1 MTGEAALAATAGITP
16 ADAAERLGNLF
27 DTHHERL
34 YRLAR
39 RLSRNADDARDL
51 VQETFLRA
59 ARSAGSVPS
68 GAVHEEAWLVRV
80 LINICRDRWRQTANR
95 ARLDPLRTAT
105 QPLRRTDPESALI
118 ARSLVW
124 AALDT
129 LTPRRRAVLVMYELE
144 GATIPAIAS
153 ILGVTVVTVRWHLA
167 RGRREMASRIRA
179 GIVPG
184 KGEHAPGRPAMPVK
198 NQNKPCDPAR
208 SALLGAREEISGT
221 APGGDES

>member
-1 MTGEAALAATAGITP
+1 MTGEAAVAATAGIRP
-16 ADAAERLGNLF
+16 ADATDRLGSLF

-59 ARSAGSVPS
+59 ARSPGSVPV
-68 GAVHEEAWLVRV
+68 GAAHEEAWLVRV
-80 LINICRDRWRQTANR
+80 LINICRDRWRQAANR
-95 ARLDPLRTAT
+95 ARLDPLGTAT
-105 QPLRRTDPESALI
+105 QPLHATDPESALI

-124 AALDT
+124 GALGT

-144 GATIPAIAS
+144 GATIPAIART
-153 ILGVTVVTVRWHLA
+153 LGVTVVTVRWHLS

-179 GIVPG
+179 RNLP
-184 KGEHAPGRPAMPVK
+184 ETCEDAPGRPAVPATHE
-198 NQNKPCDPAR
+198 NNSRDPAR
-208 SALLGAREEISGT
+208 SALLGGRPVPER
-221 APGGDES
+221 APRGDQS

>member
-1 MTGEAALAATAGITP
+1 MTGEAAVAATAGIRP
-16 ADAAERLGNLF
+16 ADATDRLGSLF

-59 ARSAGSVPS
+59 ARSPGSVPV
-68 GAVHEEAWLVRV
+68 GTAHEEAWLVRV
-80 LINICRDRWRQTANR
+80 LINICRDRWRQAANR
-95 ARLDPLRTAT
+95 ARLDPLSKAT
-105 QPLRRTDPESALI
+105 QPLHATDPESALI

-124 AALDT
+124 GALGT

-144 GATIPAIAS
+144 GATIPTIART
-153 ILGVTVVTVRWHLA
+153 LGVTVVTVRWHLS

-179 GIVPG
+179 RSLPETC
-184 KGEHAPGRPAMPVK
+184 EHAPSRPAVPAT
-198 NQNKPCDPAR
+198 NENNSRDPAR
-208 SALLGAREEISGT
+208 SALLGARPGPER
-221 APGGDES
+221 APRGDQS